1 MAGIS
6 LQDKIFYG
14 PVFSRRFGRSYG
26 INLLP
31 TQYKLCSFDC
41 VYCEYGRGGYQDRSL
56 FFNDDMPKAGEII
69 EEVEKALRKPRSVQS
84 LTFSGNGEPTLHP
97 DFYDIVLEVKNLR
110 DHFCPNSQLVL
121 LSNASQLFNPEIVKA
136 INLFDIPMMKL
147 DAGDER
153 TYKLINHPED
163 TVHLNDILDGLKR
176 LPHLMVQSMIID
188 GQITNSRGEPYA
200 AWVEALNDLRPEKV
214 QIYSADRPPADTKV
228 EPVSPQKLKIIQK
241 NLREISNLDVD
252 AFWTH

>member
-1 MAGIS
+1 MVGIS

-41 VYCEYGRGGYQDRSL
+41 IYCEYGRRRGQGRSL
-56 FFNDDMPKAGEII
+56 FHNDDLPNAREII

-97 DFYDIVLEVKNLR
+97 DFYHIVLEVRKLR
-110 DHFCPNSQLVL
+110 DQFCPNAQLVL
-121 LSNASQLFNPEIVKA
+121 LSNASQLFNPEVLKA

-147 DAGDER
+147 DAGDEQ
-153 TYKLINHPED
+153 TFKLINRPEY
-163 TVHLNDILDGLKR
+163 TIHLFDILDGLKR
-176 LPHLMVQSMIID
+176 LPHLMLQSMIID

-200 AWVEALNDLRPEKV
+200 AWVEAIMGLRPEKV
-214 QIYSADRPPADTKV
+214 QIYSADRPPADTNV
-228 EPVSPQKLKIIQK
+228 EPVSPQKLKHIQK
-241 NLREISNLDVD
+241 NLREVSNLEVD
-252 AFWTH
+252 AFWIH